1 MITIDKADEITP
13 EKEIFQAKCFRFCDS
28 NTKVILLH
36 CHNIFSTLFK
46 IYLLR
51 GTTSYVLDTQ
61 PIPDADDSQK
71 VEQRDDIVIPETP
84 EQTNDENRNK
94 GNDPSIENKQMQS
107 GSDRYLI
114 SNISH

>member
-1 MITIDKADEITP
+1 MITMDKADEITP
-13 EKEIFQAKCFRFCDS
+13 RRKYFKPSALDFV
-28 NTKVILLH
+28 TVIRKSFFSIA
-36 CHNIFSTLFK
+36 HNIFSTLFK

-51 GTTSYVLDTQ
+51 GTTSYVPDTQ

-84 EQTNDENRNK
+84 EQTNDKNRNE
-94 GNDPSIENKQMQS
+94 GNDHSIENKQMQS